1 MGNKVIVLKFSSP
14 LLLDTGVIRSTIFVD
29 EAKGQRAID
38 EIRRVVDKMYE
49 DERFVKGRFIVSE
62 ITTIWEETSK

>member
-29 EAKGQRAID
+29 VARGQRAID
-38 EIRRVVDKMYE
+38 RIRAVVDRMYE
-49 DERFVKGRFIVSE
+49 DERFVKGRFIISE
-62 ITTIWEETSK
+62 ITTLWEEA